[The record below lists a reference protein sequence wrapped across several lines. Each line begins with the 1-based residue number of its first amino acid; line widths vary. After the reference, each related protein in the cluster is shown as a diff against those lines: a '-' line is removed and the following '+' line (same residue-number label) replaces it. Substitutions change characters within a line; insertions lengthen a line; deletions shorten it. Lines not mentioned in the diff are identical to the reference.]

1 MEAID
6 FLTRIQ
12 LDEINVLRNVIDCC
26 REILSSTKQI
36 TIEQRRDALEE
47 LNDASRMY
55 QGLIESI
62 KQ

>member
-1 MEAID
+1 MSGID
-6 FLTRIQ
+6 FLTKIQ

-26 REILSSTKQI
+26 REILSSSKQL
-36 TIEQRRDALEE
+36 TIEQRKDALEE